1 MKLVRLVLPL
11 LLAGAALSVQAKD
24 LMDVYKLAQENDP
37 ALQVAKSQLDA
48 VRETK
53 VQARAQL
60 LPSIALGG
68 QFDGVRSDVK
78 SSPFSSTGVSTY
90 NDRSLNLSLSQSI
103 YHRDQWIRLEQA

>member
-37 ALQVAKSQLDA
+37 DPCRIAKSQLDA

-60 LPSIALGG
+60 LPRYRPRRSIRRGA
-68 QFDGVRSDVK
+68 
-78 SSPFSSTGVSTY
+78 
-90 NDRSLNLSLSQSI
+90 
-103 YHRDQWIRLEQA
+103 E